1 LKKGHGSEFTQI
13 KVSYFYPMAKVDST
27 RNNGIMLQK
36 NEVLFRNKEKI
47 SEKIAKE
54 CTGLEAV

>member
-1 LKKGHGSEFTQI
+1 
-13 KVSYFYPMAKVDST
+13 MAKVDST